1 MRTVALVP
9 ARAGSQRIPR
19 KNLAMLGGVTL
30 VRRALECAL
39 DSGAFDCVAL
49 SSDDAEIL
57 AEAGGLDVRPV
68 LRPAEL
74 ATPASPTYDAVVHAL
89 GELDGAGFDA
99 VAVIQCTSP
108 LTAPEDLAGAMQ
120 LLDRSGAESVVT
132 VARVVGAEHPSK
144 LKRLVGDR
152 LLPYL
157 EDDRL
162 QPSQEL
168 PEVWAR
174 NGSLYASRSDV
185 IRGGRLLGDDI
196 RGYEMP
202 PERSVDIDTPLDLAF
217 AEFLLAR
224 GLE

>member
-1 MRTVALVP
+1 MRAVALVP

-19 KNLAMLGGVTL
+19 KNLVMLGGVTL
-30 VRRALECAL
+30 VRRALDCAL
-39 DSGAFDCVAL
+39 RSGAFEQVVL
-49 SSDDAEIL
+49 SSDDDEIL
-57 AEAGGLDVRPV
+57 AEAAGLDVVTVR
-68 LRPAEL
+68 RPAEL
-74 ATPASPTYDAVVHAL
+74 AAAASPTYDAVAHAL
-89 GELDGAGFDA
+89 DETGADADA
-99 VAVIQCTSP
+99 VAVVQCTSP
-108 LTAPEDLAGAMQ
+108 LTAPEDLAGAML

-132 VARVVGAEHPSK
+132 VGRVVGARHPSK

-152 LLPYL
+152 VLPYL
-157 EDDRL
+157 DEDGLR
-162 QPSQEL
+162 PSQEL

-174 NGSLYASRSDV
+174 NGSLYASRIDV
-185 IRGGRLLGDDI
+185 IRGGRLLGDDV